1 MDSLASLLA
10 GSPLA
15 RLLEPPTPEQV
26 RLADGARH
34 RDDLAAKAARL
45 ELLLDIGIPEKH
57 ARIIATGAYE
67 KTLASQYAARWLAG
81 NKLVLLL
88 TGPHDAGKTFA
99 AGLALSV
106 AADRWVSSIHR
117 SPAPCMVAAE
127 HLHRAWLHKDPDT
140 RERTTRANPD
150 TLLHCPLLV
159 IDDVGKEPAGVA
171 HITMEA
177 LDTLIRSR
185 CDAGR
190 RTMLTSNLGTG
201 ESHDIDAAA
210 FLAHVEARGRDQ
222 RVGERLTEYG
232 VARTCPYEGLRR
244 EEGTAT

>member
-1 MDSLASLLA
+1 MNDLAHLLA

-15 RLLEPPTPEQV
+15 RLLEPPTPEQL
-26 RLADGARH
+26 RLADEVLR
-34 RDDLAAKAARL
+34 RDDLAAKAARF
-45 ELLLDIGIPEKH
+45 ELLLDIGIPEEH
-57 ARIIATGAYE
+57 ARTIAPGVYE

-81 NKLVLLL
+81 SKLVLLL

-99 AGLALSV
+99 AGLALTV

-117 SPAPCMVAAE
+117 TPAPVMVAAE
-127 HLHRAWLHKDPDT
+127 HLHKAWMHRDPNT
-140 RERTTRANPD
+140 REKTTRANPD

-159 IDDVGKEPAGVA
+159 IDDVGQEPAALA

-177 LDTLIRSR
+177 LDTILRTR

-190 RTMLTSNLGTG
+190 RTMLTSNLA
-201 ESHDIDAAA
+201 DADA
-210 FLAHVEARGRDQ
+210 FLAHVQARGGRGQ

-232 VARTCPYEGLRR
+232 ISRACPVEGFRR
-244 EEGTAT
+244 RSRGEEGSAT